1 MSYHIY
7 TTEAWILGGSDTGEA
22 NRYLEIFTKDL
33 GLLRAHAQGA
43 RYLKS
48 KQRYNLQNFS
58 SAKVSLVRG
67 REIWRL
73 TSAST
78 NLHARDLMKD
88 TAKFQLVTRV
98 FSLLKRLVKGEEK
111 DEGLYRD
118 IDGSINFLIGS
129 DFDAES
135 FKNFETVLVLRILSR
150 LGYISEDK
158 DLDGRLFFS
167 DWDIESLVL
176 PGELRK
182 RAIGQIN
189 LALAH
194 SQL

>member
-1 MSYHIY
+1 
-7 TTEAWILGGSDTGEA
+7 LGGSDTGEA

-48 KQRYNLQNFS
+48 KQRYNLQTFS

-67 REIWRL
+67 KEIWRL

-78 NLHARDLMKD
+78 TLPAGDLMKD
-88 TAKFQLVTRV
+88 PAKFQLVTRV
-98 FSLLKRLVKGEEK
+98 FSLFKRLVKGEEK
-111 DEGLYRD
+111 DENLYND
-118 IDGSINFLIGS
+118 LDSSVNFLIKNS
-129 DFDAES
+129 FDDET
-135 FKNFETVLVLRILSR
+135 FKNFETILVLRILSR

-158 DLDGRLFFS
+158 DLSGRFFFS
-167 DWDIESLVL
+167 DWDLDSITLD
-176 PGELRK
+176 GALRK
-182 RAIGQIN
+182 KAIGQIN
-189 LALAH
+189 LALAS